1 MTLSFDERLNQILP
15 RLTSRDFLDSK
26 GLGNEIGFWIFD
38 YPPDRERDMRSFL
51 SGTVLPALSKQV
63 PALRADT
70 IDLLQ
75 LVTGLLEERKLLDK
89 AMDMQKN
96 KGDESALAAL
106 RSVLKEDKIAQKI
119 ASQHDIAHLDLL
131 ILTGVGAVYPMLR
144 THTLLSALH
153 PIMGNTPL
161 LLFFPGRY
169 DGHSLRLFN
178 TLTEDHYYRAFR
190 LVPETTQQNHV
201 ALRSSRS
208 FQTFR
213 DK

>member
-15 RLTSRDFLDSK
+15 RVTSRDFLDSK

-38 YPPDRERDMRSFL
+38 YPPDRELEMRSFL
-51 SGTVLPALSKQV
+51 TGTVLPSLTKQV
-63 PALRADT
+63 PTLRADT

-89 AMDMQKN
+89 AMDMQLT
-96 KGDESALAAL
+96 KGDDSTLAAL

-119 ASQHDIAHLDLL
+119 AAQHNIASLDLL

-153 PIMGNTPL
+153 PIMGSTPL

-190 LVPETTQQNHV
+190 LVPETT
-201 ALRSSRS
+201 
-208 FQTFR
+208 
-213 DK
+213 

>member
-38 YPPDRERDMRSFL
+38 YPPDRELDMRSFL
-51 SGTVLPALSKQV
+51 SGTVFPSLSKQV
-63 PALRADT
+63 PPLRADT

-75 LVTGLLEERKLLDK
+75 LVTGLLEERNLLNK
-89 AMDMQKN
+89 AMNMQLS
-96 KGDESALAAL
+96 KGDDSALAAL

-119 ASQHDIAHLDLL
+119 ASQHDIANLDLL

-190 LVPETTQQNHV
+190 LVPETT
-201 ALRSSRS
+201 
-208 FQTFR
+208 
-213 DK
+213 